1 MPSAMMAEREPRLRL
16 FSLTQFSPFRSVA
29 ALSVACAAVA
39 GTTRSSLAVD
49 PFADRVVEYVAGAG
63 ANPIYQNPTVAL
75 GSPERITGE
84 TFSFPSLVTPFN
96 PAFGNDEIVD
106 IAPGGFLTVA
116 FNEPVQDDAANPFGI
131 DLLIFGNSFFVD
143 ASYPDGRATGI
154 FSGANEVR
162 VQVSQ
167 NGSFWVTVPG
177 VQADN
182 LFPTLGY
189 SNVTNPYAETIDASS
204 TASDFTKPVDPNFNP
219 FGLTYTQLL
228 AGYAGSG
235 GGAGVD
241 ISSTGFAWI
250 SYVRIDAGSD
260 ALQIDALSDVSPIPS
275 PAGLT
280 ILALPLLVVRRRR
293 WS

>member
-1 MPSAMMAEREPRLRL
+1 MI
-16 FSLTQFSPFRSVA
+16 QFFRFRSHAVICVA
-29 ALSVACAAVA
+29 LVALA
-39 GTTRSSLAVD
+39 GTASSSLALD
-49 PFADRVVEYVAGAG
+49 PFADRVVEYVPGAG
-63 ANPIYQNPTVAL
+63 ANPIYQTPTVAL

-84 TFSFPSLVTPFN
+84 TFNFPSLVTPFN

-106 IAPGGFLTVA
+106 VAPGGFLTVA
-116 FNEPVQDDAANPFGI
+116 FDEPVEDDAANPFGL

-143 ASYPDGRATGI
+143 ASYPDGRAIGI
-154 FSGANEVR
+154 FSAASDVR

-167 NGSFWVTVPG
+167 DGQLWFTVLG
-177 VQADN
+177 AQADN

-189 SNVTNPYAETIDASS
+189 SNITNPYAETVDASAV
-204 TASDFTKPVDPNFNP
+204 ASDFTKPVDPNFNP
-219 FGLTYTQLL
+219 YGLTYAQLL

-241 ISSTGFAWI
+241 ISSTGLAWI
-250 SYVRIDAGSD
+250 SYVRISAGTD

-280 ILALPLLVVRRRR
+280 ILALPLLAVRRRR